1 MFRGILRSGLR
12 RRASSESAGGLWIF
26 AFWQIGL
33 VKLIPPGCNF
43 GSLRYAK
50 RYLLGGRIACGSDQ
64 PDKRQT
70 EMSVCLSGFFVFWR
84 SLGMDFLNRS
94 IKSIYF
100 KYLSAAFGSAMISS
114 VYSIVDVAMVGQY
127 TRVRQALRPWRWW
140 LRCGISSTVWGLL
153 MGIGGSVIFSA
164 CRGGAS
170 SSGGVDGGVLEEN
183 QYFMAAVLWPVV
195 LGKGLHSAR
204 AALRAVV
211 LDGGHS
217 PRAVLWPVVLGE
229 GLHRSRA
236 ALRAVVLD
244 GGHSP
249 RAALRAVAPTAQG
262 GELCMRV
269 RARACERALPPSLT
283 APHERIPPSES
294 CSIV

>member
-1 MFRGILRSGLR
+1 MFRGILWSGLR
-12 RRASSESAGGLWIF
+12 RRASSESACGLWIF

-50 RYLLGGRIACGSDQ
+50 RHLLGGRIACGSDQ

-170 SSGGVDGGVLEEN
+170 SSGGRRWRCFRGEPVFHGGGIVGGGFG
-183 QYFMAAVLWPVV
+183 QRASQC
-195 LGKGLHSAR
+195 KGGIES
-204 AALRAVV
+204 
-211 LDGGHS
+211 GGFGRGAQ
-217 PRAVLWPVVLGE
+217 PK
-229 GLHRSRA
+229 
-236 ALRAVVLD
+236 
-244 GGHSP
+244 GGI
-249 RAALRAVAPTAQG
+249 VAG
-262 GELCMRV
+262 GFG
-269 RARACERALPPSLT
+269 
-283 APHERIPPSES
+283 
-294 CSIV
+294 